1 MVNRVGIGVSQKQQH
16 FALRTI
22 YLVSTGSVFY
32 RSHTGEM
39 CVCVCVCVYIKQHH
53 SFHPVYLPTWGDSI
67 DPSNQML
74 DFRSAN
80 TPNLCICLTGFI
92 WICMYRDVKTGDSR
106 VMTGL

>member
-39 CVCVCVCVYIKQHH
+39 CVCVCVCVCTLNNTIVFTLCTYLHGVILLTPVIKCW
-53 SFHPVYLPTWGDSI
+53 T
-67 DPSNQML
+67 L
-74 DFRSAN
+74 DQPIPPISA
-80 TPNLCICLTGFI
+80 
-92 WICMYRDVKTGDSR
+92 YV
-106 VMTGL
+106 